1 VGRIKIAEYVRLAR
15 PKQWIK
21 NLLVFAVPLASRDIF
36 RPEIIIRTFVAFIA
50 FTLASASVYIW
61 NDIRD
66 APSDRL
72 NPVKASRPLARGAV
86 NPRPVAV
93 LAFLLLMS
101 SIGISFFVNE
111 GKLLVIILSYLV
123 IQVAYQLKLREFALL
138 DMSAVASGF
147 VLRAIA
153 GGFAS
158 DIPISV
164 WFLSVTASTAFMIV
178 SAKRH
183 SEFVSEKSNFK
194 TRLVLNEYT
203 EPYLRFLWSGSLLAS
218 LIFYSMWSAG
228 IWTAALDGFSRLSV
242 IPFILVLL
250 RYAIFADRGQAESPE
265 KIIWSD
271 RQIQI
276 YASLWILVFLL

>member
-1 VGRIKIAEYVRLAR
+1 MGRINITEYVRLAR

-21 NLLVFAVPLASRDIF
+21 NLLVFAVPLASRDVF
-36 RPEIIIRTFVAFIA
+36 RLEIILHTVAAFIA

-72 NPVKASRPLARGAV
+72 NPIKASRPMARGAV
-86 NPRPVAV
+86 SPGPAAV
-93 LAFLLLMS
+93 LSFILLVL
-101 SIGISFFVNE
+101 SIGISLYVNE

-123 IQVAYQLKLREFALL
+123 IQVAYQFKLREFTLL
-138 DMSAVASGF
+138 DMCAVASGF

-153 GGFAS
+153 GGFTS
-158 DIPISV
+158 DIPISA

-183 SEFVSEKSNFK
+183 SEFVSEKSDVK
-194 TRLVLNEYT
+194 TRLVLNEYS
-203 EPYLRFLWSGSLLAS
+203 ESYLRLLWSSSLMS
-218 LIFYSMWSAG
+218 SIIFYSMWSAE
-228 IWTAALDGFSRLSV
+228 IWSAALDGFSRLSV

-271 RQIQI
+271 RQIQV

>member
-1 VGRIKIAEYVRLAR
+1 MGRISVAEYVRLAR

-21 NLLVFAVPLASRDIF
+21 NLLVFAVPLASRDVF
-36 RPEIIIRTFVAFIA
+36 RLEIILHTVTAFIA

-72 NPVKASRPLARGAV
+72 NPIKASRTMARGAV
-86 NPRPVAV
+86 SPGPAAV
-93 LAFLLLMS
+93 LSFILLVL
-101 SIGISFFVNE
+101 SIGISLYVNE

-123 IQVAYQLKLREFALL
+123 IQVAYQFKLREFTLL
-138 DMSAVASGF
+138 DMCAVASGF

-153 GGFAS
+153 GGFTS
-158 DIPISV
+158 DIPISA

-178 SAKRH
+178 SAKRY
-183 SEFVSEKSNFK
+183 SEFVSEKSDVK
-194 TRLVLNEYT
+194 TRLVLNEYS
-203 EPYLRFLWSGSLLAS
+203 ESYLRLLWSSSLMS
-218 LIFYSMWSAG
+218 SIIFYSMWSAE
-228 IWTAALDGFSRLSV
+228 IWSAALDGFSRLSV

-271 RQIQI
+271 RQIQV